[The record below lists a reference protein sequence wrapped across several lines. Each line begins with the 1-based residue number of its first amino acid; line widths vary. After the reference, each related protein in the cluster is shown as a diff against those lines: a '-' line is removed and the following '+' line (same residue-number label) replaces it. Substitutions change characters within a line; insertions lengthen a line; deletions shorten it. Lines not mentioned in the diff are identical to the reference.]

1 MPPESKKEI
10 KIMADK
16 IIIDGQELENVSGGQ
31 AGGGY
36 NLTVGECNGNY
47 LALRPQPVW
56 DQYHELARLYP
67 GYQVMTYGQTTRGTG
82 LQGVPC
88 TYTYVVSAR

>member
-1 MPPESKKEI
+1 MNYQTGIQNIRQKTKTIPEQMPPESKKEI

-36 NLTVGECNGNY
+36 NLTVGDCNGNY
-47 LALRPQPVW
+47 LALRPQPV
-56 DQYHELARLYP
+56 
-67 GYQVMTYGQTTRGTG
+67 
-82 LQGVPC
+82 
-88 TYTYVVSAR
+88 